1 MLIENYNIT
10 FPKKITSIEDKM
22 FFYFNYFDLEK
33 IAKHSLEVAT
43 EAKRLAPKFQIDE
56 EKAYL
61 AALLHDIGNVVPS
74 DKQLLL
80 AKELKLH
87 VVEAEEI
94 LPFLLHQKLSAYL
107 AEKIFFVTDQELLS
121 AMACHTT
128 LKAQA
133 TDLDKLIFIADKVK
147 WDHSDRAPFLDDVEQ
162 ALTVSLNQACLV
174 YLEWAFIQGMPVI
187 HPMLQEAYDSLL
199 ILKRE

>member
-1 MLIENYNIT
+1 MIIENYNIT
-10 FPKKITSIEDKM
+10 FPKEITSIEDKM
-22 FFYFNYFDLEK
+22 YYYFKYFNLEK

-43 EAKRLAPKFQIDE
+43 EAKKLAPQFQIDE

-74 DKQLLL
+74 DKQLSL
-80 AKELKLH
+80 ARELQIP

-107 AEKIFFVTDQELLS
+107 AEKIFLVTDQELLF

-133 TDLDKLIFIADKVK
+133 TDLDKLIFISDKVR

-162 ALTVSLNQACLV
+162 ALTISLDQACLV
-174 YLEWAFIQGMPVI
+174 YLEWAFNQGMPVV
-187 HPMLQEAYDSLL
+187 HPMLQEAYDE
-199 ILKRE
+199 LKPS

>member
-10 FPKKITSIEDKM
+10 FPKEITSIEDKM
-22 FFYFNYFDLEK
+22 FYYFNYFDLEK
-33 IAKHSLEVAT
+33 IAKHSLDVGT
-43 EAKRLAPKFQIDE
+43 EAKKLAPQFQIDE

-74 DKQLLL
+74 EKQLLL
-80 AKELKLH
+80 AKELKLA
-87 VVEAEEI
+87 VVEAEET

-107 AEKIFFVTDQELLS
+107 AEKVFLVTDQELLF

-128 LKAQA
+128 LKAKA
-133 TDLDKLIFIADKVK
+133 TDLDKLIFISDKVR

-162 ALTVSLNQACLV
+162 ALTVSLDQACLV
-174 YLEWAFIQGMPVI
+174 YLEWAFNQGMPVV
-187 HPMLQEAYDSLL
+187 HPMLQEAYDE
-199 ILKRE
+199 LKPS